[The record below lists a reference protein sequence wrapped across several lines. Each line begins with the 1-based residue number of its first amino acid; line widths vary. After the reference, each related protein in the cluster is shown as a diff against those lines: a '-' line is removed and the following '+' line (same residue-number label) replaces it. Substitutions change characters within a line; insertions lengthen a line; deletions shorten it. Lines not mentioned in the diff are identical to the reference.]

1 MSSIWDP
8 PDTPEEI
15 AREELKARLA
25 REARHAEKVAE
36 MKARYA
42 KAAFCSL
49 LGPEDAPPTP
59 TETRSAPSVA
69 PIVTEETPPPAS
81 RSTPPGEP
89 PPSGG

>member
-36 MKARYA
+36 MKARYE
-42 KAAFCSL
+42 KAALCSL
-49 LGPEDAPPTP
+49 LGPEDAPPAP
-59 TETRSAPSVA
+59 TRSAPSVT
-69 PIVTEETPPPAS
+69 PTVTAETPPPAS
-81 RSTPPGEP
+81 RSTPHGEP
-89 PPSGG
+89 PPSVG